1 MAKQAQPDGG
11 PSLFPWM
18 GALEG
23 SAMEN
28 LTRAGEAYTKACVA
42 WQQELARFTTAR
54 LQQDGELGRRLLTSG
69 NWWDAIRLQQEWASA
84 VSRDY
89 FEEANRLMHLAQ
101 QAGAELA
108 QPVSS
113 ETHATARRAAE

>member
-1 MAKQAQPDGG
+1 MSKQAQPEGG
-11 PSLFPWM
+11 PSPFPWM

-23 SAMEN
+23 SPMEN

-42 WQQELARFTTAR
+42 WQQELARFAAAR

-69 NWWDAIRLQQEWASA
+69 NWLEAIRLQQEWASA

-89 FEEANRLMHLAQ
+89 FEEANRLMQLAQ
-101 QAGAELA
+101 QAGAELV
-108 QPVSS
+108 QPSS
-113 ETHATARRAAE
+113 GETPATLRRAAE